1 MLSLLLKCIFL
12 TDFNKVEVG
21 GNTNMQF
28 SRFNPAHATSNSTK
42 IDQLDSFPKWKE
54 AGVMVVFAFQAK
66 LLGGFFFFFWCNH
79 RYLWEQLPK
88 FGGCIP

>member
-66 LLGGFFFFFWCNH
+66 LLGGFFFF
-79 RYLWEQLPK
+79 LV
-88 FGGCIP
+88 